1 MYTNYFIFS
10 LVIILLHCSCV
21 RYFDFESGGYINK
34 SLLTL
39 SHIILKLSDAAK
51 DRKDISHLPY
61 RDSKLTRILKPALDG
76 DSRMSIIC
84 TLTPSAVSFGESLN
98 TLKFASRAKRI
109 ESRAVANRVE
119 DETALIIRYQHEIAK
134 LKSELE
140 VAKME
145 SKSNKSGKGGGKNEN
160 VVNCVTVIVVII
172 VSVIFLLDSF
182 C

>member
-1 MYTNYFIFS
+1 M
-10 LVIILLHCSCV
+10 
-21 RYFDFESGGYINK
+21 
-34 SLLTL
+34 

-145 SKSNKSGKGGGKNEN
+145 SKSNKSGGKGGGKNGAFKIEKNGN

-182 C
+182 Y

>member
-1 MYTNYFIFS
+1 
-10 LVIILLHCSCV
+10 
-21 RYFDFESGGYINK
+21 
-34 SLLTL
+34 L

-145 SKSNKSGKGGGKNEN
+145 SKSNKSGGKGGGKNGGAFEIEKNEN
-160 VVNCVTVIVVII
+160 VVNCVTII
-172 VSVIFLLDSF
+172 LGSYNYRLLMSF
-182 C
+182 IES

>member
-1 MYTNYFIFS
+1 M
-10 LVIILLHCSCV
+10 
-21 RYFDFESGGYINK
+21 
-34 SLLTL
+34 

-145 SKSNKSGKGGGKNEN
+145 SKSNKSGKGGGKNGAFKIEKNGN

-182 C
+182 Y

>member
-1 MYTNYFIFS
+1 MTGSNACEDINECEANQPELLYTNEHPRNEVCLY
-10 LVIILLHCSCV
+10 ILCV

-84 TLTPSAVSFGESLN
+84 WTF
-98 TLKFASRAKRI
+98 
-109 ESRAVANRVE
+109 
-119 DETALIIRYQHEIAK
+119 LIK
-134 LKSELE
+134 L
-140 VAKME
+140 A
-145 SKSNKSGKGGGKNEN
+145 
-160 VVNCVTVIVVII
+160 
-172 VSVIFLLDSF
+172 
-182 C
+182 